1 LCAFL
6 WQYKNSAKTNIL
18 KSKVEFKDLNWNS
31 RIKEKRS
38 TNNHK
43 MNIKID
49 RFNPTMSKM
58 SI

>member
-1 LCAFL
+1 ME
-6 WQYKNSAKTNIL
+6 S
-18 KSKVEFKDLNWNS
+18 KDLNWNS

-49 RFNPTMSKM
+49 RFTPTMSKM